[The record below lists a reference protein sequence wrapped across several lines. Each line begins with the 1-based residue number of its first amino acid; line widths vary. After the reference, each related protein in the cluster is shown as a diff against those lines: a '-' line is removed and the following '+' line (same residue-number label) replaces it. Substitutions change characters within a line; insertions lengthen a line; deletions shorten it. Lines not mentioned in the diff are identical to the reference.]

1 MLVLKVLKGQEKRD
15 RVCACREESRLWST
29 KEDCCPC
36 LRKRLHALMGQHPSV
51 LYPSGSAHLYS
62 FPEKFSISP
71 PFAPYTIHHPQQI
84 LYFRMTSTFSHPMDL
99 LCWLLSENCSV
110 VFVPFYYKSTG
121 RANAVLQ
128 IQSCQTGETTSYQA
142 LSEST
147 LVCPANHICLA
158 SGGWKANIASLFII
172 SSRTTSSLTSGP
184 KLPGSADFLILTL
197 PKGGCL
203 CPTAQPP
210 DSSPGYFL
218 LPSST

>member
-1 MLVLKVLKGQEKRD
+1 MQGGKQALEHEGRLLPLSEEQT
-15 RVCACREESRLWST
+15 ACTDGSASLST
-29 KEDCCPC
+29 VS
-36 LRKRLHALMGQHPSV
+36 LRKCTPLQLSWKILHFTTFCPIYHMPC
-51 LYPSGSAHLYS
+51 
-62 FPEKFSISP
+62 
-71 PFAPYTIHHPQQI
+71 PQQI
-84 LYFRMTSTFSHPMDL
+84 LYFRTTSIFSHPMDL
-99 LCWLLSENCSV
+99 LFWLLSEKGSV

-121 RANAVLQ
+121 RANAVLE

-142 LSEST
+142 LSESM